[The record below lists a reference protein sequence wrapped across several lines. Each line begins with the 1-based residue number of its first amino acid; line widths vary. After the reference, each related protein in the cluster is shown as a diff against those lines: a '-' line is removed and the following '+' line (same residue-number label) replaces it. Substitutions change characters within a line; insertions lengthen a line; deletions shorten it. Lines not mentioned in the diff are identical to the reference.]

1 MKKLLAGLL
10 VLAAFGW
17 LLWEI
22 YDRTSAPTGGPRRGG
37 AGPVAFEVVPIRKAV
52 IRDVRRLTGS
62 VLARSQ
68 FQVAP
73 KIAGRLEKLMVDI
86 GDEVHNRQ
94 LIAQLDSD
102 EYVQQVAQAEAE
114 LEMAKANVVQAS
126 SNLELARKK
135 LARYRAL
142 YEKKVASQSEIEVVE
157 AEYKVQEAAHKVA
170 EARVLQNK
178 AALEAAKVQEAYTKI
193 SASWENGEGRRVVG
207 ERFVDEGAM
216 LKANEPIVSIID
228 IASVTAVIYVIERD
242 YGKIR
247 IGQEARVT
255 TDALPGE
262 SFRSRVVRVAPL
274 LKEASRQARV
284 ELEIPN
290 PKGSLKPGMFVRVE
304 IEFIRLEDVTVVP
317 AGSVVKRN
325 DTDGVFIVDTENMKV
340 RFVPVKLGLEEE
352 DMVQVLEPNLS
363 GSVVTMGQHLL
374 EDGRSI
380 KLPGT
385 ESEDASPRQDA
396 QQTPPAGRG
405 GSSGGRQ

>member
-1 MKKLLAGLL
+1 
-10 VLAAFGW
+10 
-17 LLWEI
+17 
-22 YDRTSAPTGGPRRGG
+22 
-37 AGPVAFEVVPIRKAV
+37 
-52 IRDVRRLTGS
+52 LTGS

-385 ESEDASPRQDA
+385 ESEDASPRQS
-396 QQTPPAGRG
+396 T
-405 GSSGGRQ
+405 